1 MSGAPDC
8 RICLVTPPAFEPAA
22 FALLLARV
30 LDAGDVASL
39 RLRMPGADDD
49 DVARAA
55 EALMRVTHRAD
66 IALLLDGDAALA
78 RRLGLAGAHVPA
90 DRVAAARAAF
100 GDAGSVG
107 AACGASYDDAMGA
120 AEAGADYVCFGPV
133 SGPRAVA
140 RETVADWASAMVVPG
155 MVAGGIAQGTAGAWA
170 STGAEFLE
178 FGRAAWES
186 PGGPEQALRAL
197 LAAIAAAPRPA

>member
-1 MSGAPDC
+1 MSGGPDC

-22 FALLLARV
+22 FASLLARV

-39 RLRMPGADDD
+39 RLRMPGAGDD

-55 EALMRVTHRAD
+55 DALVRVTHRAD

-78 RRLGLAGAHVPA
+78 RRLGLDGVHVPA

-100 GDAGSVG
+100 GEAGSVG
-107 AACGASYDDAMGA
+107 AACGGSYDDAMVA
-120 AEAGADYVCFGPV
+120 AEAGADYVAFGPARGAHAV
-133 SGPRAVA
+133 S
-140 RETVADWASAMVVPG
+140 RETVADWASAMVVPCI
-155 MVAGGIAQGTAGAWA
+155 VSGGIDLDATGAWA

-178 FGRAAWES
+178 FGRAAWNAPE
-186 PGGPEQALRAL
+186 GPEQALRGL
-197 LAAIAAAPRPA
+197 LDAIARAPRPG